1 MEGQQVQPLGEAVQG
16 NAGHGRGG
24 WRTAA
29 RCAGLIPVLLFLFQG
44 NPDTTQVGRVTVI
57 APAERTSLGIA
68 LAEQADH
75 GHRWPGRLPPDTAP
89 IRLVLLPDSGTMA
102 ATFGGRAP
110 GWGVGLA
117 FPNSRTIVLRA
128 DQPDPSGTL
137 QHELA
142 HLALHNAVRSRIP
155 LWFDEGYASW
165 AAGEW
170 ERIELLH
177 LGVALAGVEPP
188 GLRSL
193 DAMLRGSERTADV
206 AYALATSAVLELAR
220 RNPAGTLD
228 ALVSELERGTDF
240 DSAVLR
246 TTGLTADRFEV
257 AWQQAVRS
265 RYNLLTWLLAG
276 GFWTLAAGVVIL
288 AMYVRRRADR
298 PRRAALDVG
307 WVIPP
312 ESDPVDPGEPGR

>member
-29 RCAGLIPVLLFLFQG
+29 RCAGLIPVILSLLQG
-44 NPDTTQVGRVTVI
+44 NPDTTQVGRVTLL
-57 APAERTSLGIA
+57 APPERTSLGIA
-68 LAEQADH
+68 LAEEADR
-75 GHRWPGRLPPDTAP
+75 GHRWPGHLEPDTAP
-89 IRLVLLPDSGTMA
+89 LRLVLLPDSGAMA
-102 ATFGGRAP
+102 ATFAGRAP

-137 QHELA
+137 RHELA
-142 HLALHNAVRSRIP
+142 HLALHHAVRNRVP

-177 LGVALAGVEPP
+177 LGVALAGVQPP
-188 GLRSL
+188 SLRSL

-228 ALVSELERGTDF
+228 AMVAELERGTDF

-246 TTGLTADRFEV
+246 TTGLSADRFEV

-276 GFWTLAAGVVIL
+276 GFWALAGGVVIL
-288 AMYVRRRADR
+288 AMYLRRRADR

-307 WVIPP
+307 WVVGQ
-312 ESDPVDPGEPGR
+312 EGDAVDPTEPGR

>member
-1 MEGQQVQPLGEAVQG
+1 VQG
-16 NAGHGRGG
+16 NAGHGRGW

-29 RCAGLIPVLLFLFQG
+29 RRAGLIPLALLFQG
-44 NPDTTQVGRVTVI
+44 RPDTTQVGRVTVI
-57 APAERTSLGIA
+57 APAERTALGIA
-68 LAEQADH
+68 LGEEADR
-75 GHRWPGRLPPDTAP
+75 GQRWPGVLEPDTAP
-89 IRLVLLPDSGTMA
+89 LRLILLADSATMA
-102 ATFGGRAP
+102 ATFAGRAP

-128 DQPDPSGTL
+128 DQPDPSSTL
-137 QHELA
+137 RHELA
-142 HLALHNAVRSRIP
+142 HMALHSAVRTRVP

-177 LGVALAGVEPP
+177 LGVALAGIQPP
-188 GLRSL
+188 DLRKL
-193 DAMLRGSERTADV
+193 DAMLRGSARTADV

-228 ALVSELERGTDF
+228 ALVSQLEQGADF

-246 TTGLTADRFEV
+246 TTGLTVDRFEL

-265 RYNLLTWLLAG
+265 RYNLVTWLLAG
-276 GFWTLAAGVVIL
+276 GFWGLSGGVVIL
-288 AMYVRRRADR
+288 AMYLRRRADR
-298 PRRAALDVG
+298 PRRAALDEG
-307 WVIPP
+307 WVIAQDG
-312 ESDPVDPGEPGR
+312 DPVDPA